1 MIDIIITMVVGA
13 FLIYVAFRTSE
24 KICPPQKVIYKFIPR
39 TLKEEM
45 ENPVKVSEIFSGM
58 FNSPNVFLGDNAGYS
73 ELPDVSSKKIT

>member
-1 MIDIIITMVVGA
+1 MIDIIITMIVGA

-24 KICPPQKVIYKFIPR
+24 KICPPQKIIYRFIPR

-45 ENPVKVSEIFSGM
+45 ENPVKISEIFSGM

-73 ELPDVSSKKIT
+73 ELPDVSSTKK